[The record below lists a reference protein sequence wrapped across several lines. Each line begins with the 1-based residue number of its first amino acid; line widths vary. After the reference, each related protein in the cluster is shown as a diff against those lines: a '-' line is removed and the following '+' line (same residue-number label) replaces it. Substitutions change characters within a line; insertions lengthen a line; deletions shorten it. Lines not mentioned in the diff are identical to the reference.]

1 MRFFV
6 EKLKSVLWKCE
17 VLATKPLSTLGAH
30 VEYMERMFMTGVKLG
45 TGIVIGIACGILIVD
60 IALVA
65 WFGLMKILS
74 AMGV

>member
-1 MRFFV
+1 M
-6 EKLKSVLWKCE
+6 EKLKSVLWKSG
-17 VLATKPLSTLGAH
+17 VLTTKPLSTLEAH
-30 VEYMERMFMTGVKLG
+30 VKYMGHIVMTGVKLG